1 MPARLR
7 RTEALPPRP
16 HFSLPW
22 MSRLSPPPSQASFRR
37 KRRFIQPVLAEH
49 LGCSPPRAAAASS
62 PAPALMDAQAREAA
76 PSKGAHSSELAAW
89 LREAGGR
96 DAELHRAWR
105 GGWGPGPGALPSRGP
120 GLAKPAHRC
129 RPGLRAP
136 ALRAFH
142 RNRRERAQVTEP
154 GCSQGNGGTGTSGPW
169 KLEKQARK
177 TKVCGDSRF
186 VLCEEAGGRKQVE
199 KRVLNYE
206 YSS

>member
-1 MPARLR
+1 MDEPTLPS
-7 RTEALPPRP
+7 TESGLLPEEAAVHSAGACRAPRMLATQGCSSEQPCPRP
-16 HFSLPW
+16 HGRTGEGGSTQQRGAQL
-22 MSRLSPPPSQASFRR
+22 
-37 KRRFIQPVLAEH
+37 
-49 LGCSPPRAAAASS
+49 RARS
-62 PAPALMDAQAREAA
+62 
-76 PSKGAHSSELAAW
+76 LAA
-89 LREAGGR
+89 GGGGQ

-120 GLAKPAHRC
+120 GLAKPARRC

-136 ALRAFH
+136 ALRAVH
-142 RNRRERAQVTEP
+142 RNRRERAQVTVP

-177 TKVCGDSRF
+177 TKVCGDSQF